1 MSARRAGFV
10 LPAVLG
16 IMVLFAALIGALT
29 LLVRTGVDDARL
41 AVDDLEVTALLRAG
55 LELAGYQL
63 VLLEAP
69 ATGLDGQQIRLDAG
83 TVTLSVRA
91 ESARIDLNGSDP
103 KLLAGAWKAAG
114 LKGLTPEGFAN
125 RVADWRDPD
134 DDVTDPDGAESAAYT
149 DAGRKYRPANGEF
162 RTVDDLRWVLGV
174 KVADVL
180 ALKPYLTVANPAG
193 TIDLYDA
200 PQEVLRAIPGLTP
213 ATVARMLKIR
223 VKRDDQTKE
232 QLLSLVGEA
241 QNLVTADPPVAYR
254 VTLDALSNRGARRKA
269 SAVIARDGTG
279 RKAYRVLAWSPE

>member
-1 MSARRAGFV
+1 MNHRAGFV

-63 VLLEAP
+63 VLLQAP
-69 ATGLDGQQIRLDAG
+69 AAGLDGQQVRLNAG
-83 TVTLSVRA
+83 TVTLAVLA
-91 ESARIDLNGSDP
+91 ESARIDLNGSEP
-103 KLLAGAWKAAG
+103 QLLAGAWRAAG
-114 LKGLTPEGFAN
+114 LKGLTPEAFAN
-125 RVADWRDPD
+125 RVVDWRDAD
-134 DDVTDPDGAESAAYT
+134 DDVTDPDGAESAAYA
-149 DAGRKYRPANGEF
+149 DAGRKYRPTNGEF

-174 KVADVL
+174 KVADVI
-180 ALKPYLTVANPAG
+180 ALKRYLTVANPAG

-200 PQEVLRAIPGLTP
+200 PPEVLQAIPGLTP

-223 VKRDDQTKE
+223 TKRNDETKE
-232 QLLSLVGEA
+232 QLMSLVGEA
-241 QNLVTADPPVAYR
+241 QNLVTAEPPVAYR

-269 SAVIARDGTG
+269 TAVITRDGTG
-279 RKAYRVLAWSPE
+279 RAGYRVIGWKTG